1 MHCFSDVDKEIKKIK
16 KKIKLTQMDG
26 HVTMWPPVSSDKV
39 ATSLCQF
46 FLINVTKMVHS
57 WVN

>member
-1 MHCFSDVDKEIKKIK
+1 MHCFSDVDKEIKKK
-16 KKIKLTQMDG
+16 KKIKLRQMNG

-39 ATSLCQF
+39 ATSLCLF
-46 FLINVTKMVHS
+46 FLINVTKIVHL